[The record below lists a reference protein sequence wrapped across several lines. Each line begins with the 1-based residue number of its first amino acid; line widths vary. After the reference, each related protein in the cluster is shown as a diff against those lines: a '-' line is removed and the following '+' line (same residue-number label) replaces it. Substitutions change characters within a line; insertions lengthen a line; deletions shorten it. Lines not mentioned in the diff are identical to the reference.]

1 MVWQS
6 APSTKYQ
13 EKGEVMR
20 NRTSWIMVL
29 LGMLLALALVPA
41 ASAQGNALVRVVHAS
56 PDAPAV
62 DVYVDGNKALSNVPF
77 FTASD
82 YLPLPAGEHRF
93 QVTPTGQPA
102 ASAVIDARATVEAGK
117 AYTVAATGKVAEIKP
132 TILADNLSAPAAGKA
147 HVRVVHASPDAPAVD
162 IKVKG
167 GAALIPNLAFPKD
180 SGYMPVDAG
189 SYDLTV
195 NVAGTDTVALDLA
208 GTRLEAGKIYDIFA
222 VGLLGNNTLA
232 VQVTT
237 PPPAAAAAAPAA
249 PSNLPNTA
257 GETLPVAL
265 FALMAALLVG
275 GGLALRRRAR

>member
-1 MVWQS
+1 
-6 APSTKYQ
+6 
-13 EKGEVMR
+13 MR
-20 NRTSWIMVL
+20 NRRAWIVVV

-62 DVYVDGNKALSNVPF
+62 DVYVDGAKALTNVPF

-93 QVTPTGQPA
+93 QVTPTGSSADQ
-102 ASAVIDARATVEAGK
+102 AVIDAKATVEAGK

-132 TILADNLSAPAAGKA
+132 TILADNLSTPVAGKA

-162 IKVKG
+162 IRVKG

-180 SGYMPVDAG
+180 SGYQPVDAG

-195 NVAGTDTVALDLA
+195 NAAGTDTVALDLPGVA
-208 GTRLEAGKIYDIFA
+208 LEAGKIYDIFA
-222 VGLLGNNTLA
+222 VGLMADNTLT
-232 VQVTT
+232 VKITT
-237 PPPAAAAAAPAA
+237 PPAAAAATSAP
-249 PSNLPNTA
+249 PTSLPNTS
-257 GETLPVAL
+257 GETLPLAL
-265 FALMAALLVG
+265 FALIAALLVG
-275 GGLALRRRAR
+275 GGLALHRRAR

>member
-1 MVWQS
+1 
-6 APSTKYQ
+6 
-13 EKGEVMR
+13 MR

-29 LGMLLALALVPA
+29 LGLLLALALVPA
-41 ASAQGNALVRVVHAS
+41 ASAQSNALVRVVHAS

-62 DVYVDGNKALSNVPF
+62 DVYVDGAKALTNVPF

-93 QVTPTGQPA
+93 QVTPTGQA
-102 ASAVIDARATVEAGK
+102 ADKAVIDAKATVEAGK

-167 GAALIPNLAFPKD
+167 GAALIANLAFPKD
-180 SGYMPVDAG
+180 SGYLPVDAG

-195 NVAGTDTVALDLA
+195 NVAGTDTVALDLP
-208 GTRLEAGKIYDIFA
+208 GVKLEASKIYDIFA
-222 VGLLGNNTLA
+222 VGLLADKTLT
-232 VQVTT
+232 VKITT
-237 PPPAAAAAAPAA
+237 PPPAAAAPTTAAPTT
-249 PSNLPNTA
+249 LPTTS

-265 FALMAALLVG
+265 FVLMAALLVG